1 MGQLGRR
8 PQGAA
13 AATPPSVT
21 RPPARPLPPAAYPDL
36 VSAAY
41 LVDPV
46 DLSRWSPESADNPSG
61 GWAARCFN
69 PKSELGVGGCIVC
82 TVCHTKQ
89 LPSRR
94 DTLLP
99 AAARALRESG
109 LAHVATD
116 SRLLLVGVRE
126 RERRQQEEEAAEAE

>member
-1 MGQLGRR
+1 M
-8 PQGAA
+8 
-13 AATPPSVT
+13 
-21 RPPARPLPPAAYPDL
+21 
-36 VSAAY
+36 SAAY

-109 LAHVATD
+109 LAVGITAAGVTGSCNPTD
-116 SRLLLVGVRE
+116 GSSAFMWAAAGNGSWLGIE
-126 RERRQQEEEAAEAE
+126 PGERRQLGAGKQLEAAAASAHRANTQRC